1 MATIDLAGQ
10 SFDTQDIIRRYHLVQ
25 DDPTIGEDII
35 RDLKSMLMSDSRV
48 TTFGHLIQVTKVA
61 TSAKTP
67 KLILKISSVNAMFSK
82 SKSTYHNSV
91 INSANK
97 NGQNVDTFKVRKPNY
112 VSDDDCASIARS
124 IKNGLPMIVY
134 QGWLDSP
141 VKSKSYYID
150 GETGDIMS
158 IKMVASYLTA
168 SAANALLSPPTK
180 VENKGNGIEHN
191 VYVRSVYAQN
201 IISASIN
208 KSKI

>member
-1 MATIDLAGQ
+1 MATIELSNQ
-10 SFDTQDIIRRYHLVQ
+10 SFDTFDIIKRYHMVQ

-48 TTFGHLIQVTKVA
+48 TTFGNLIQASKVV
-61 TSAKTP
+61 TSAKTS
-67 KLILKISSVNAMFSK
+67 KLILKVSSVNAMFSK

-91 INSANK
+91 VNSANK
-97 NGQNVDTFKVRKPNY
+97 NGQSVDTFKVRAPNY
-112 VSDDDCASIARS
+112 ISDDDCAAVARS

-150 GETGDIMS
+150 GDTGDIMS
-158 IKMVASYLTA
+158 TKMVASYLTK
-168 SAANALLSPPTK
+168 SAAEKLLSPPTK

-191 VYVRSVYAQN
+191 VFVRSVYAHN
-201 IISASIN
+201 IVSASIN
-208 KSKI
+208 KTKI